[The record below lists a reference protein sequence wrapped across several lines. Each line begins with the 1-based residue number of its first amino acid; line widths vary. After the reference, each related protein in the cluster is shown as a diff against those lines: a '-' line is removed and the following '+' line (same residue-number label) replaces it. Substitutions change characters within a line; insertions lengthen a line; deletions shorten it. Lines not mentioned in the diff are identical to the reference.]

1 MNFVRLWNPAS
12 DVIPLA
18 YLWGLGIVRFKL
30 DQFAWFVKSFEFS
43 ESQANA
49 STWGIQVVPM
59 DAYMCQRE
67 TISIGTDRGGHCVVD
82 NIINMNFALAHSEK
96 YDIMGQRI

>member
-1 MNFVRLWNPAS
+1 
-12 DVIPLA
+12 
-18 YLWGLGIVRFKL
+18 
-30 DQFAWFVKSFEFS
+30 
-43 ESQANA
+43 
-49 STWGIQVVPM
+49 
-59 DAYMCQRE
+59 MCQRE